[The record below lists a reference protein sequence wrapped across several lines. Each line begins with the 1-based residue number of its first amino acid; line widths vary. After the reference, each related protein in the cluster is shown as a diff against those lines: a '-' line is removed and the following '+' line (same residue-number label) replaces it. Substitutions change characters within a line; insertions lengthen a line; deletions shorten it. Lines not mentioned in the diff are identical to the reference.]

1 MNADSAGISLFAL
14 DVTENFQSWN
24 AAVQASFR
32 EAYLH
37 VLNFGPKIL
46 AVVVLL
52 VVGYFVA
59 KVLDRAVVALCH
71 SIGLEKAADRS
82 GLVASL
88 RQVGISRSVP
98 EIIGRI
104 VFWLLMCIFLSAAF
118 DVLKFEGAKEAVNS
132 IIAYVPNLIIAMAIV
147 VVGLLVATLL
157 RGVIATSADRVG
169 LTYAEYLANGCYYA
183 LALITF
189 LAAFQKLEIKF
200 PLFEQLIVI
209 AFAAVA
215 LGFGLA
221 LGLGGRDVMGG
232 ILAGYYT
239 RQRLQ
244 NGDRVTVGS
253 LEGVVR
259 DVGPVST
266 TIETMED
273 GLVHRHSVPNV
284 KMINEAVR

>member
-1 MNADSAGISLFAL
+1 MNAENSGLSLFAV
-14 DVTENFQSWN
+14 DVTQDFQSWN
-24 AAVQASFR
+24 AAVRQSFD
-32 EAYLH
+32 EAKMHL
-37 VLNFGPKIL
+37 LNFGPKIL

-52 VVGYFVA
+52 VVGYLVA

-71 SIGLEKAADRS
+71 SIGLQKAADRS
-82 GLVASL
+82 GLVTSM
-88 RQVGISRSVP
+88 RQVGISRGVP

-132 IIAYVPNLIIAMAIV
+132 IIAYVPKLLMAMAIV
-147 VVGLLVATLL
+147 VVGLLVATFL

-183 LALITF
+183 LALMTF
-189 LAAFQKLEIKF
+189 LAAAQELEIKF
-200 PLFEQLIVI
+200 VLFEQLIVI

>member
-1 MNADSAGISLFAL
+1 M
-14 DVTENFQSWN
+14 
-24 AAVQASFR
+24 
-32 EAYLH
+32 
-37 VLNFGPKIL
+37 
-46 AVVVLL
+46 VVIL

-59 KVLDRAVVALCH
+59 KVLDRAVAALCH
-71 SIGLEKAADRS
+71 SIGLHTAAERS
-82 GLVASL
+82 GLVASM
-88 RQVGISRSVP
+88 RQVGITRGVP

-118 DVLKFEGAKEAVNS
+118 NVLGLKEISTFVDG
-132 IIAYVPNLIIAMAIV
+132 IVAYVPKLLMAMAIV
-147 VVGLLVATLL
+147 VVGLLVATFF
-157 RGVIATSADRVG
+157 RGVVATSADRVG

-183 LALITF
+183 LALMTF
-189 LAAFQKLEIKF
+189 LAAFQQLEIKF
-200 PLFEQLIVI
+200 VLFEQLIVI
-209 AFAAVA
+209 AFAGVA

-244 NGDRVTVGS
+244 NGDHVTVGQ

-266 TIETMED
+266 TIETVED

>member
-1 MNADSAGISLFAL
+1 
-14 DVTENFQSWN
+14 
-24 AAVQASFR
+24 
-32 EAYLH
+32 
-37 VLNFGPKIL
+37 
-46 AVVVLL
+46 
-52 VVGYFVA
+52 VA
-59 KVLDRAVVALCH
+59 ALCH
-71 SIGLEKAADRS
+71 SVGLQTAADRS
-82 GLVASL
+82 GLVASM
-88 RQVGISRSVP
+88 RQVGITRGVP

-118 DVLKFEGAKEAVNS
+118 NLLGLNEVSAAFDGIV
-132 IIAYVPNLIIAMAIV
+132 AYVPKLLIAMAIV
-147 VVGLLVATLL
+147 VVGLLVATFL
-157 RGVIATSADRVG
+157 RGVVATSADRVG

-183 LALITF
+183 LALMTF
-189 LAAFQKLEIKF
+189 LAAAEKLDINFK
-200 PLFEQLIVI
+200 LFEQLIVI
-209 AFAAVA
+209 AFSALA

-244 NGDRVTVGS
+244 NGDRVVVGS

-266 TIETMED
+266 TIETVEE

>member
-1 MNADSAGISLFAL
+1 MNANFSGLSLFAL
-14 DVTENFQSWN
+14 DVTENIQSWN
-24 AAVQASFR
+24 TAVQTSFYD
-32 EAYLH
+32 AYAQIAN
-37 VLNFGPKIL
+37 VGPKLL
-46 AVVVLL
+46 AMVVVL

-59 KVLDRAVVALCH
+59 KVLDRAVAALCH
-71 SIGLEKAADRS
+71 SIGLQTAAERS
-82 GLVASL
+82 GLVASM
-88 RQVGISRSVP
+88 RQVGITRGVP

-118 DVLKFEGAKEAVNS
+118 NLLGLKEVSAAVDG
-132 IIAYVPNLIIAMAIV
+132 IVAYVPKLLIAMAIV
-147 VVGLLVATLL
+147 VVGLLVATFL
-157 RGVIATSADRVG
+157 RGVIATSANRVG
-169 LTYAEYLANGCYYA
+169 LTYAEHLANGCYYA
-183 LALITF
+183 LALMTF
-189 LAAFQKLEIKF
+189 LAAAEKLDIKF
-200 PLFEQLIVI
+200 GVFEQLIVI

-244 NGDRVTVGS
+244 NGDHVTVGT

-266 TIETMED
+266 TIETVED

>member
-1 MNADSAGISLFAL
+1 LSLLAL
-14 DVTENFQSWN
+14 DVTENFQTWN
-24 AAVQASFR
+24 AAVQKSFY

-37 VLNFGPKIL
+37 VLNFGPKII

-71 SIGLEKAADRS
+71 SIGLAKAADRS
-82 GLVASL
+82 GLVASM
-88 RQVGISRSVP
+88 RQVGITRGVP

-118 DVLKFEGAKEAVNS
+118 DVLNMEGAKAAVNS
-132 IIAYVPNLIIAMAIV
+132 VVAYVPNLLMAMAIV
-147 VVGLLVATLL
+147 VVGLLVATFL
-157 RGVIATSADRVG
+157 RGVVATSADRVG

-183 LALITF
+183 LALMTF
-189 LAAFQKLEIKF
+189 LAAFQRLEIKF
-200 PLFEQLIVI
+200 VLLEQLIVL
-209 AFAAVA
+209 AFAGVA

-244 NGDRVTVGS
+244 NGDHVTVGN

-266 TIETMED
+266 TIETIED